1 MESGLN
7 LFQIINRGA
16 IATYPLIVLSILSV
30 AVILERLWSLR
41 NAGGSTEKLGASISD
56 SIRQGRQDLAM
67 AVCRQNQELPAARL
81 FLAALTQSG
90 SDSLERST
98 ALMNEAIYEEGL
110 KLKKNLWILGTVA
123 SSAPFIGL
131 LGTVVGII
139 KSFENM
145 AVVGTGGFSVVA
157 AGISEALVATAL
169 GLGVA
174 IIALVFYNYFQVRVA
189 NLTNLCRIQAMKLLY
204 SVMA

>member
-41 NAGGSTEKLGASISD
+41 NAGGSTEKLGASICD

-98 ALMNEAIYEEGL
+98 ALMNEAIY
-110 KLKKNLWILGTVA
+110 
-123 SSAPFIGL
+123 
-131 LGTVVGII
+131 
-139 KSFENM
+139 
-145 AVVGTGGFSVVA
+145 
-157 AGISEALVATAL
+157 
-169 GLGVA
+169 
-174 IIALVFYNYFQVRVA
+174 
-189 NLTNLCRIQAMKLLY
+189 
-204 SVMA
+204 